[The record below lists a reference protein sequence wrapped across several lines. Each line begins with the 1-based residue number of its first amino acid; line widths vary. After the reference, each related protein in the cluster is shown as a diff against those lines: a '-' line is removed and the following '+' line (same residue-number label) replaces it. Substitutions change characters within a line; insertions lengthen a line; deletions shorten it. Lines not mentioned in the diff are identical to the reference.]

1 VFRLDTEISGAAI
14 PQLRQ
19 FGASINSHEA
29 KDKMG
34 EDLAALWAE
43 QLRAQASDP
52 RAKYPIPGASST
64 GYWGAAAHSTYYDV
78 DLDGIFVGN
87 TQIGLEFR
95 YLGGTITPRN
105 KRYLTIPASPE
116 SVGKR
121 AGEFD
126 NLKFARVMN
135 PNYGRV
141 MNALVI
147 GLSPSNP
154 RVKRVKSFKGLA
166 YQPGMS
172 TPQVMYWLFRSATQA
187 ARPEVMPTMRQIGD
201 TAANAMED
209 FLASQGGVNS

>member
-1 VFRLDTEISGAAI
+1 MFRLDTEISGAAI

-166 YQPGMS
+166 YQPNMT